1 MVLKIKEMKILL
13 RKLLFLLM
21 LFYGPSIILKG
32 NDSTNFSISTNYY
45 MDLSDTYGGGNL
57 FSTEFTI
64 SRSWYGVKMAFG
76 CFQSHST
83 FLFRFPYEEVGQIIE
98 IPVPEMSIMKIGTI
112 SGFIRPVQK
121 NWITADLIFGAAFGK
136 AQNLYLKEIEY
147 EYSLIENKFTYL
159 NKDYQ
164 LVKKNHLGYQVGV
177 DITFYFSKRIGLQ
190 VDAKVH
196 DLSNGG
202 TFFFVGAGLCFK
214 L

>member
-1 MVLKIKEMKILL
+1 
-13 RKLLFLLM
+13 M
-21 LFYGPSIILKG
+21 LFYGLSIILKG
-32 NDSTNFSISTNYY
+32 NDSTNFSISLNYQ

-64 SRSWYGVKMAFG
+64 YRSWYGVKMAFG
-76 CFQSHST
+76 YFQSQST
-83 FLFRFPYEEVGQIIE
+83 FLFQFPYEDVGQIIE

-112 SGFIRPVQK
+112 SGFIRPIQNK
-121 NWITADLIFGAAFGK
+121 WITADVIFGPAYGK
-136 AQNLYLKEIEY
+136 AQNLYLKEIEF

-164 LVKKNHLGYQVGV
+164 LVKKSHLGYQVGV

-190 VDAKVH
+190 IDAKVH

-202 TFFFVGAGLCFK
+202 SFFFVGTGLCFK